1 MRNLMGSTK
10 YAPVANTGEAT
21 TNEVDNIQNS
31 AKNTVISGQ
40 VRHRRTEAEVIKYG
54 NIFLISSEIMTS
66 FITNRLVA

>member
-10 YAPVANTGEAT
+10 YAPVANTGEAA

-40 VRHRRTEAEVIKYG
+40 VRHCRTEAVVV
-54 NIFLISSEIMTS
+54 EI
-66 FITNRLVA
+66 RQ